1 MSYQYKYPRPAV
13 TVDMIVLRNQM
24 SEVLLIR
31 RLHPPFEGKWAL
43 PGGFMDMDET
53 LEEAAVR
60 ELKEETGLSGIEL
73 KQLHAFSA
81 LGRDPRHRTVSVAFY
96 GVLENDQA
104 FAKAGSDAKEVQW
117 FRLDDLPPL
126 AFDHD
131 QIMKVARKALS
142 LK

>member
-1 MSYQYKYPRPAV
+1 MFTYKHPRPAV
-13 TVDMIVLRNQM
+13 TVDVIVFRNKM
-24 SEVLLIR
+24 SEVLLIK
-31 RLHPPFEGKWAL
+31 RLHDPFEGRWAL

-60 ELKEETGLSGIEL
+60 ELEEETGLSGIEL

-81 LGRDPRHRTVSVAFY
+81 LDRDPRHRTVSVAFY
-96 GVLENDQA
+96 GVLENDQVLA
-104 FAKAGSDAKEVQW
+104 RAGSDAKEAEW
-117 FRLDDLPPL
+117 FKLNDMPPL

-131 QIMKVARKALS
+131 RIMEVVQLSHS